1 MPVRGLPYDDVVID
15 LRERELAWLGRAG
28 ASPGEG
34 ASWFDAHT
42 HIGHND
48 PDGFEADPEELIAA
62 LDVAGQQRALL
73 FAMQEP
79 GGYRGPNDVVLK
91 ACAES
96 DGRLVG
102 LGRIDPNAPDALE
115 EAHRVLE
122 GGARGFKLHP
132 RSDGFGL
139 PHPVVEQVVALAGE
153 HRLPVL
159 FHAGRGIPDLG
170 ESVVQMATEHPD
182 ARLILAHAG
191 ISDLGLLAPHV
202 GRLPNILFDT
212 SWWHIADMLTLFS
225 TVPPGQILYASDMP
239 YGGPR
244 FPSFLM
250 LRCARAVGLTPEQ
263 AASIAGGQTA
273 RVVAGEDLVDL
284 GPAVGEG
291 RLGRRV
297 LAYERVISYVTAAVQ
312 MTFRQG
318 DPTEALS
325 LARLACQAPE
335 DHEHREV
342 LGEAERFISDAQQ
355 RLAEGLDPIGLV
367 YPAMMAMVL
376 TGTAEALRNA

>member
-1 MPVRGLPYDDVVID
+1 VPVRGLPYDEVVTELRDV
-15 LRERELAWLGRAG
+15 ELAWLGAG
-28 ASPGEG
+28 VP
-34 ASWFDAHT
+34 WFDAHT

-48 PDGFEADPEELIAA
+48 PDGYEADPDELIAA
-62 LDVAGQQRALL
+62 LDVADQERALL

-79 GGYRGPNDVVLK
+79 DGYRAPNDWVLK
-91 ACAES
+91 SCAES
-96 DGRLVG
+96 GGRLVA
-102 LGRIDPNAPDALE
+102 LGRIDPNAPDALK

-132 RSDGFGL
+132 RSDAFQL

-170 ESVVQMATEHPD
+170 ESVVHMATEHPG

-202 GRLPNILFDT
+202 GGLPNVLFDT
-212 SWWHIADMLTLFS
+212 SWWQIADLLTLFS

-263 AASIAGGQTA
+263 AAGIAGGQAA
-273 RVVAGEDLVDL
+273 RVVAGENLLDL
-284 GPAVGEG
+284 GPAAGDR

-297 LAYERVISYVTAAVQ
+297 LAYERVISYLTAAVQ

-325 LARLACQAPE
+325 LARLGCQAPE

-342 LGEAERFISDAQQ
+342 LGEAERYIAQAQQ
-355 RLAEGLDPIGLV
+355 RLAEGVEPIALV
-367 YPAMMAMVL
+367 YPAMIAMVL
-376 TGTAEALRNA
+376 TGTAEALRQA

>member
-1 MPVRGLPYDDVVID
+1 VPVRGLPYDDVVID
-15 LRERELAWLGRAG
+15 LRERELAWL
-28 ASPGEG
+28 GEG

-79 GGYRGPNDVVLK
+79 DGYRGPNDVVLK
-91 ACAES
+91 ACAAS
-96 DGRLVG
+96 DGRLVP
-102 LGRIDPNAPDALE
+102 LGRIDPNAPDAIA

-170 ESVVQMATEHPD
+170 ESVVEMATEHPD

-250 LRCARAVGLTPEQ
+250 LRCARAVGFTPAQ
-263 AASIAGGQTA
+263 AASIAGAQTA
-273 RVVAGEDLVDL
+273 RVVAGEDLLDL

-325 LARLACQAPE
+325 LARLACQAPG

-342 LGEAERFISDAQQ
+342 LGEAERFIADAQQ
-355 RLAEGLDPIGLV
+355 RLAEGLDPIALV

-376 TGTAEALRNA
+376 TGTAEALQSA

>member
-1 MPVRGLPYDDVVID
+1 VPVRGLPYDDVVID
-15 LRERELAWLGRAG
+15 LRERELEWLGHAD
-28 ASPGEG
+28 ASPGAG
-34 ASWFDAHT
+34 VAWFDAHT

-79 GGYRGPNDVVLK
+79 DGYRGPNDVVLN

-96 DGRLVG
+96 GGRLVP

-153 HRLPVL
+153 RRLAVL

-170 ESVVQMATEHPD
+170 ESVVHMATEHPD

-250 LRCARAVGLTPEQ
+250 LRCARAVGLTPAQ
-263 AASIAGGQTA
+263 AASIAGAQTA

-291 RLGRRV
+291 RLGGRV

-325 LARLACQAPE
+325 LARLACQAP
-335 DHEHREV
+335 DGNQHGAV
-342 LGEAERFISDAQQ
+342 LGEAERLIALAQQ
-355 RLAEGLDPIGLV
+355 RLAEGLDPIALV
-367 YPAMMAMVL
+367 YPAMIAMVL
-376 TGTAEALRNA
+376 TGTAEALETA